1 MPTFRGT
8 LDERQILLTAW
19 VSNPSPDANI
29 RRPYRALL
37 DTGATISAISQKALI
52 ELELSQDGW
61 MPIDG
66 VHLTEDL
73 PTCSVGIHVPIT
85 ELSQGQQQP
94 ITTTRGFNRM
104 KVTIMGHQSSRFDVL
119 LGMDLL
125 MDFHLTIYKDH
136 FIISN

>member
-1 MPTFRGT
+1 
-8 LDERQILLTAW
+8 
-19 VSNPSPDANI
+19 
-29 RRPYRALL
+29 
-37 DTGATISAISQKALI
+37 
-52 ELELSQDGW
+52 

-94 ITTTRGFNRM
+94 TTTTRGFNRM

-125 MDFHLTIYKDH
+125 IDFHLTIYKDH